1 MYKTFQY
8 QEATIGYRIEGK
20 GNPLLLIHG
29 FGEDSHIWDNQ
40 AAFLKEQYLL
50 ILPDLPGTGNSQ
62 MIVHSIQEKGN
73 TTPFSSVVS
82 IDDYADCLYALLL
95 HEDIKQC
102 VMLGHSMGGY
112 ITLAFAQLFPQMLTG
127 FGLIHSSALADTEE
141 KKANREKGIETMEQG
156 GAYAFFKNSIP
167 NLFAGSFKETN
178 PEKIN
183 TLIEATKYFSA
194 KACQQ
199 YLNAMINRPDRT
211 EVLKKTPLPVLFVIG
226 TEDTAAP
233 LNDVIKQTYLPKSVI
248 VHVLENT
255 GHMSMLEAPGLLNQ
269 FILSFITDKTAHGKE

>member
-1 MYKTFQY
+1 MHKIFQY
-8 QEATIGYRIEGK
+8 QEATISYRVEGK
-20 GNPLLLIHG
+20 GNPVLLIHG

-40 AAFLKEQYLL
+40 TAFLKEHCLL

-82 IDDYADCLYALLL
+82 IDDYADCIYALLL
-95 HEDIKQC
+95 HENIKQC
-102 VMLGHSMGGY
+102 TVLGHSMGGY
-112 ITLAFAQLFPQMLTG
+112 ITLAFAQLFPKMLNG
-127 FGLIHSSALADTEE
+127 FGLIHSNAFADTEG
-141 KKANREKGIETMEQG
+141 KKANRQSGIETMDQG

-167 NLFAGSFKETN
+167 NLFSGFFKEAN

-183 TLIEATKYFSA
+183 SLIESTKYFST

-211 EVLKKTPLPVLFVIG
+211 EVLKKTSLPVLFIIG

-233 LNDVIKQTYLPKSVI
+233 FNDVLKQTHLPKSVF
-248 VHVLENT
+248 VHILEKT
-255 GHMSMLEAPGLLNQ
+255 GHMSMLEAPELLNQ
-269 FILSFITDKTAHGKE
+269 YLLAFINR